1 MGRPLPSELVDPDD
15 KEVVLG
21 LPGAWA
27 EETNEPA
34 DHYTTK
40 IGGQPDWPV
49 PLQDVNDE
57 LLKCGVC
64 GGYLGLVAQIYA
76 PLTLYGAKLDERS
89 LFILGCPS
97 ASCGVDR
104 NSWRTI
110 RFQKDVPSE
119 STSQQDQTESAAGSS
134 TASLSGPR
142 SGLGEALSNQGWGED
157 ASSSQPEPPQQDP
170 DNWWDENSWDG
181 YAGDD
186 GNESEAMNLQELQSS
201 LLEAGYAAAGSRN
214 QHHHHHHHHHHNPG
228 RGNQGDDGG
237 SESGEATTSNRTIS
251 ESSLPSLPCFYV
263 YTQSEQSTPYE
274 SATTRSENPAEPDPN
289 DPLNEIE
296 DPYGIVEG
304 VGELWEAEDY
314 EPDQALSADRTYLK
328 FKKKLDISPEQCFRY
343 CFGGRPLWA
352 TDAHDEPGTCGA
364 CGGPRVYE
372 MQLMP
377 PVLYFLQQAY
387 KDLPPSAYG
396 PNDWEWST
404 LVVYSCAQSCLQRAP
419 DRAMIAGERTDW
431 SIIVEGTIL
440 QAEVI

>member
-1 MGRPLPSELVDPDD
+1 MGKPLPSDLVDPDD
-15 KEVVLG
+15 KEVLLG

-64 GGYLGLVAQIYA
+64 DGYLGLVAQIYA
-76 PLTLYGAKLDERS
+76 PLTLYGSKLEERS

-104 NSWRTI
+104 SSWRTI

-119 STSQQDQTESAAGSS
+119 NSSQQDQTESAAGSS
-134 TASLSGPR
+134 TASSGPQ
-142 SGLGEALSNQGWGED
+142 SELSEVPLDNHGWGED
-157 ASSSQPEPPQQDP
+157 ASLSID
-170 DNWWDENSWDG
+170 WFGENSWDG
-181 YAGDD
+181 YVGDD
-186 GNESEAMNLQELQSS
+186 QSESMNMQELQTS

-214 QHHHHHHHHHHNPG
+214 QHHYHHHHHHQRGHH
-228 RGNQGDDGG
+228 RDTG
-237 SESGEATTSNRTIS
+237 SASGEAATSNRS
-251 ESSLPSLPCFYV
+251 SHSSLPLLPCFYI
-263 YTQSEQSTPYE
+263 YTQSEESTPYE
-274 SATTRSENPAEPDPN
+274 SATSRSDNQADGEAD
-289 DPLNEIE
+289 DPLDDIE

-304 VGELWEAEDY
+304 VGELWEGEEY
-314 EPDQALSADRTYLK
+314 EPERALSADRTYLK
-328 FKKKLDISPEQCFRY
+328 FKKKLDLSPEQCFRY

-387 KDLPPSAYG
+387 KDLPPSTYG
-396 PNDWEWST
+396 PDDWEWST

-419 DRAMIAGERTDW
+419 ERAMIAGERTDW
-431 SIIVEGTIL
+431 SIIVEGTIV
-440 QAEVI
+440 QAEVTS